1 MGACRGD
8 VLPLA
13 AGGAARYV
21 PRMDDTEVLYND
33 TCPVCR
39 FEIDAYARRAAADGL
54 PIRFDRL
61 DRAADWGLTPDQ
73 AARALHVRQ
82 GTVVLSG
89 LPAFRALWAAMPRW
103 RWLARVTGWPV
114 LRPAS
119 AAVYTWVLA
128 PALYRMHLRR
138 QRR

>member
-1 MGACRGD
+1 MSE
-8 VLPLA
+8 
-13 AGGAARYV
+13 
-21 PRMDDTEVLYND
+21 TEVLYND

-39 FEIDAYARRAAADGL
+39 FEIDAYARRAVADGL

-82 GTVVLSG
+82 NGVVLSG

-114 LRPAS
+114 VRPIC
-119 AAVYTWVLA
+119 AAIYAWVLA
-128 PALYRMHLRR
+128 PLLYRMDRRR
-138 QRR
+138 QGTLRT